1 MKESEHIE
9 KALLDALEKAV
20 QQGQPVDEL
29 MQAIARGEEIDSW
42 IEPAEHGKV
51 TLTIAVKE

>member
-9 KALLDALEKAV
+9 KIILDALEKAG
-20 QQGQPVDEL
+20 QQGQPVNEL
-29 MQAIARGEEIDSW
+29 LQAIARREEINSW
-42 IEPAEHGKV
+42 IEPSEHGKV

>member
-1 MKESEHIE
+1 MKESKHIE
-9 KALLDALEKAV
+9 KIILDALEKAG

-29 MQAIARGEEIDSW
+29 QQAIARGEELDSW
-42 IEPAEHGKV
+42 IEPAGHGKV

>member
-9 KALLDALEKAV
+9 KALMDALEKAV

>member
-9 KALLDALEKAV
+9 KIILDALEKAGR
-20 QQGQPVDEL
+20 QGQPVDEL

>member
-1 MKESEHIE
+1 MKESERIE
-9 KALLDALEKAV
+9 KIILDALEKAG

-29 MQAIARGEEIDSW
+29 MQAIAHGEEIDSW